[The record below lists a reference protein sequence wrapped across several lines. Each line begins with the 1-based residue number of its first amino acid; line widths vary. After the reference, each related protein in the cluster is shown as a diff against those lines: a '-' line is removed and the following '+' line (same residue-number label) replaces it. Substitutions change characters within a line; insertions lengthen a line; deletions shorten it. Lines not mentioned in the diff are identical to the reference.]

1 MNNHLGSFN
10 SLGYGSPRFALQ
22 HQQPRRVRRGRG
34 SRLRL
39 RVAVGAAGGR
49 CGGAEGDCHVPTLT
63 LTQVTHESSVLTP
76 NPTLTQVTHESS
88 VLTPNPTLTQVMHES
103 SGYRAQLAHFAAPLE
118 PGADITPSLALP
130 LDRCSF
136 SLQLL
141 NLNLDP
147 ASFSAAWR
155 LVAGVLNKVTP
166 LWGNLFQTFL
176 YSSTRPFQRFW
187 YQKFKPKTY

>member
-1 MNNHLGSFN
+1 
-10 SLGYGSPRFALQ
+10 
-22 HQQPRRVRRGRG
+22 
-34 SRLRL
+34 
-39 RVAVGAAGGR
+39 VGAAGGR
-49 CGGAEGDCHVPTLT
+49 CGGAEGDCHVPTLTLTQVTHESSVLTPNPT

-166 LWGNLFQTFL
+166 LWETYFRLFYIVPHDHFNGFGIKILNRKLTNSIPNLL
-176 YSSTRPFQRFW
+176 N
-187 YQKFKPKTY
+187 